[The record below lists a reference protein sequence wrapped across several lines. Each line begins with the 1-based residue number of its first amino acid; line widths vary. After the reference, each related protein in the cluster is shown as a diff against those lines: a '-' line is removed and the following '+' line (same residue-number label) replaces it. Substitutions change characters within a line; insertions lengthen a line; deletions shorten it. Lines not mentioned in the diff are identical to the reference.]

1 MGPLG
6 EISSLHVFVPIHNSA
21 CISLGI
27 FISGVNALKVMDCK
41 NCPISVAE
49 KL

>member
-1 MGPLG
+1 
-6 EISSLHVFVPIHNSA
+6 
-21 CISLGI
+21 LGI